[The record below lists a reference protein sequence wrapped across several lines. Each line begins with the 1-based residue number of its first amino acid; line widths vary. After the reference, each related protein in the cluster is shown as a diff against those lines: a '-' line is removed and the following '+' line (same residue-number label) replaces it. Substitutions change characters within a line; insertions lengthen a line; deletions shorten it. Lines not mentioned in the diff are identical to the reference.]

1 MSPYLCPKRSS
12 YGKEKLATKEFKIN
26 KMLYF
31 IKMLGFEL
39 MSECLLITNGLLK
52 RDEGVWTL
60 CESHNFSFL
69 STSGKKIIFILG
81 SQEKIVFQP
90 Q

>member
-1 MSPYLCPKRSS
+1 MSPYLCPKRTS

-31 IKMLGFEL
+31 IKMLGFDL

-52 RDEGVWTL
+52 RYEGVWTL
-60 CESHNFSFL
+60 CESHNFSFTL
-69 STSGKKIIFILG
+69 HFREEDYLYPWLPREDGL
-81 SQEKIVFQP
+81 
-90 Q
+90 